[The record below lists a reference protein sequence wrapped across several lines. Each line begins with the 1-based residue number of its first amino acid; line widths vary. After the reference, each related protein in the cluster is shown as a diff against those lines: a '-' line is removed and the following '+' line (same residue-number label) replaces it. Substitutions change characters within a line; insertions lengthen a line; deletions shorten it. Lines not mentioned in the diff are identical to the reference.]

1 MAKSKFNLD
10 SKALQAWL
18 NLHAEKL
25 GLAVCGIIFL
35 WMGYSSLSLP
45 KYTKTPQSVKTQIDS
60 ASNRIQNAD
69 KDWNRVADGITL
81 PNPPYADQVSVALK
95 ELDPKPYEWAIAFNR
110 PLTED
115 RSRRGEPKYLPPI
128 ELRTAFHQ
136 GAIRGAEGSTGL
148 GHTWNVITAVIPL
161 KDQSA
166 EYDKQFKAS
175 ILPYDPARDTPKYAD
190 FVIERAEVVNGE
202 AKAWTVLNLDS
213 AFEKVSLFANDRT
226 DIVDAK
232 ELETFSEPVLNA
244 LPPLIEPVA
253 DTSYLHEPQIKRAVG
268 PVQAAAPVAAA
279 GKARRRPGEAA
290 PAAVAAVV
298 EQPAAQG
305 EKAVDFKLFRF
316 CDFSVERRKTYRY
329 RVKLSVFNANYKLDP
344 IALEKPALAQGEFR
358 ETPWSEP
365 SNDVTVPHD
374 YQLALAEVRAPASG
388 QEPLARFMTIRFADK
403 FGVMAGHV
411 HGEFPKAG
419 SNIRTFERGTRV
431 HFPSVAGK
439 VRKAGSGELTA
450 GTVDYPFNGVL
461 LGISGGVESRRGTN
475 TYMKAPGEALFVW
488 PDGRLQVCNQAID
501 GAIVNSLENPVA
513 PAGAVAAAGENP
525 AQPAAGANPM
535 PPAGKDAA
543 KDKDKDKGKGGGI
556 DFNKLLNPNSTP
568 KK

>member
-1 MAKSKFNLD
+1 MAKSKFKLD
-10 SKALQAWL
+10 SKALQAWF

-35 WMGYSSLSLP
+35 WMGYTSWSLP
-45 KYTKTPQSVKTQIDS
+45 KYTKTPQSVKSQIDS

-81 PNPPYADQVSVALK
+81 PNPPYADQVNVALK
-95 ELDPKPYEWAIAFNR
+95 ELDSKPFEWAVAFNR
-110 PLTED
+110 PLIED
-115 RSRRGEPKYLPPI
+115 RSRRGEPKYLPPL

-136 GAIRGAEGSTGL
+136 GAIRGGEGSTGA
-148 GHTWNVITAVIPL
+148 GHLWNVVTAVLPL
-161 KDQSA
+161 KDQGA

-175 ILPYDPARDTPKYAD
+175 ILPFDPARDTPKYAD
-190 FVIERAEVVNGE
+190 FVIERAEVVNGT
-202 AKAWTVLNLDS
+202 AQAWAALNLDN
-213 AFEKVSLFANDRT
+213 AFEKSNSFTNERT

-232 ELETFSEPVLNA
+232 ELESFSEPVLHA

-253 DTSYLHEPQIKRAVG
+253 DATYLHEPQIKRAVG
-268 PVQAAAPVAAA
+268 PVKAAAPVAAA
-279 GKARRRPGEAA
+279 GKTRRRPGEAA
-290 PAAVAAVV
+290 PAAIAAVV
-298 EQPAAQG
+298 EQPAA
-305 EKAVDFKLFRF
+305 EAVKPVDFKLFRF
-316 CDFSVERRKTYRY
+316 CDFTVERGKTYRY
-329 RVKLSVFNANYKLDP
+329 RVKVSLFNANYKLDP
-344 IALEKPALAQGEFR
+344 IALAKPTLAQGEFR

-365 SNDVTVPHD
+365 SNDVIVPYD

-388 QEPLARFMTIRFADK
+388 QEPLARFMTIRFAEK

-411 HGEFPKAG
+411 HGEFPKPA

-439 VRKAGSGELTA
+439 VRQPGTGNLVA

-461 LGISGGVESRRGTN
+461 LGIAGGNESRRGTN
-475 TYMKAPGEALFVW
+475 TYLKTPGEALFVW

-501 GAIVNSLENPVA
+501 GALVNSLENPVP
-513 PAGAVAAAGENP
+513 PAGAVAGAVENVAEP
-525 AQPAAGANPM
+525 APGANPM
-535 PPAGKDAA
+535 PPTGKDAG
-543 KDKDKDKGKGGGI
+543 KDKDKDKGKGTI